1 MNLDGIERIKILAK
15 EVKDKPLLK
24 IIDYLLTRNDMNDK
38 YLNEEK
44 SLSQMIQYIKI
55 EAKKCAING
64 VAVIEDEEVYNLA
77 IHYFDEANSNLKI
90 NNNVDL
96 KETKLSEKSVL
107 KRNKEINKKKQYI
120 PEGQLSLELF

>member
-44 SLSQMIQYIKI
+44 NLSQMIQYIKA
-55 EAKKCAING
+55 EAKKRAING

-77 IHYFDEANSNLKI
+77 IHYFDESNNNLKI

-96 KETKLSEKSVL
+96 KEPKLSEKSVL
-107 KRNKEINKKKQYI
+107 KRNKETNKKKQYI

>member
-1 MNLDGIERIKILAK
+1 MDGIERIKILAK

-44 SLSQMIQYIKI
+44 SLSQMIQYIKA
-55 EAKKCAING
+55 EAKKRAING

-90 NNNVDL
+90 NNNVEL
-96 KETKLSEKSVL
+96 KETQLSEKSVP
-107 KRNKEINKKKQYI
+107 KRNKETNKKKQYI

>member
-44 SLSQMIQYIKI
+44 NLSQMIQYIKA
-55 EAKKCAING
+55 EAKKRAING

-96 KETKLSEKSVL
+96 KEAKLSEKSVL
-107 KRNKEINKKKQYI
+107 KRNKETNKKKQYI

>member
-15 EVKDKPLLK
+15 EVKDKTLLK

-44 SLSQMIQYIKI
+44 NLSQMIQYIKA
-55 EAKKCAING
+55 EAKKRAING

-96 KETKLSEKSVL
+96 KEAKLSEKSVL
-107 KRNKEINKKKQYI
+107 KRNKETNKKKQYI

>member
-15 EVKDKPLLK
+15 EVKDKSLLK

-44 SLSQMIQYIKI
+44 SLSQMIQYIKA
-55 EAKKCAING
+55 EAKKRAING

>member
-15 EVKDKPLLK
+15 EAKDKSLLK

-44 SLSQMIQYIKI
+44 SLSQMIQYIKA
-55 EAKKCAING
+55 EAKKRAING

>member
-44 SLSQMIQYIKI
+44 NLSQMIQYIKA
-55 EAKKCAING
+55 EAKKRAING

-77 IHYFDEANSNLKI
+77 IHYFDESNSNLKI

-96 KETKLSEKSVL
+96 KEPKLSEKSVL
-107 KRNKEINKKKQYI
+107 KRNKETNKKKQYI

>member
-15 EVKDKPLLK
+15 EVKDKSLLK

-44 SLSQMIQYIKI
+44 SLSQMIQYIKA
-55 EAKKCAING
+55 EAKKRAING

-77 IHYFDEANSNLKI
+77 IHYFDETNSNLKI

-107 KRNKEINKKKQYI
+107 KRNKETNKKKQYI

>member
-1 MNLDGIERIKILAK
+1 MDGIERIKILAK

-38 YLNEEK
+38 YLNKEK
-44 SLSQMIQYIKI
+44 SLSQMIQYIKA
-55 EAKKCAING
+55 EAKKRAING

-90 NNNVDL
+90 NNNVEL
-96 KETKLSEKSVL
+96 KETQLSEKSVP
-107 KRNKEINKKKQYI
+107 KRNKETNKKKQYI

>member
-15 EVKDKPLLK
+15 EVKDKSLLK

-44 SLSQMIQYIKI
+44 SLSQMIQYIKA
-55 EAKKCAING
+55 EAKKRAING

-90 NNNVDL
+90 NNNVNL

-107 KRNKEINKKKQYI
+107 KRNKETNKKKQYI

>member
-15 EVKDKPLLK
+15 EVKDKSLLK

-44 SLSQMIQYIKI
+44 SLSQMIQYIKS
-55 EAKKCAING
+55 EAKKRAING

-107 KRNKEINKKKQYI
+107 KRNKETNKKKQYI

>member
-15 EVKDKPLLK
+15 EVKDKSLLK

-44 SLSQMIQYIKI
+44 SLSQMIQYIKA
-55 EAKKCAING
+55 EAKKRAING

-107 KRNKEINKKKQYI
+107 KRNKETNKKKQYI

>member
-15 EVKDKPLLK
+15 EVKDKSLLK

-44 SLSQMIQYIKI
+44 SLSQMIQYIKA
-55 EAKKCAING
+55 EAKKRAING

-96 KETKLSEKSVL
+96 KEKKLSEKSVL
-107 KRNKEINKKKQYI
+107 KRNKETNKKKQYI

>member
-77 IHYFDEANSNLKI
+77 IHYFDESNSNLKI
-90 NNNVDL
+90 NNNVV
-96 KETKLSEKSVL
+96 KETKLSEKSIP
-107 KRNKEINKKKQYI
+107 KINKEINKKKQYI
-120 PEGQLSLELF
+120 PEGQLSFELF